1 MNNKQLAEM
10 IKHLR
15 KMKMEQKL
23 VGSGGSYVGAGADIQ
38 DPASP
43 NRKPGS
49 ATKEI
54 HHGVVKE
61 DELNEFQS
69 GSMVGSNV
77 HKATLGKTETRASAI
92 KSRSKPL
99 SSRQNSRYRLEE
111 KKQSSNTKST
121 IINTTPEQDS
131 AMIGTQ

>member
-10 IKHLR
+10 IKKIR
-15 KMKMEQKL
+15 EEKL
-23 VGSGGSYVGAGADIQ
+23 KQIGSGGPYQGSGADIQ

-43 NRKPGS
+43 NRRPGS
-49 ATKEI
+49 ETKEI

-61 DELNEFQS
+61 EELNEFKRGAIGTHFRVAKKLSGPRLKAQS
-69 GSMVGSNV
+69 E
-77 HKATLGKTETRASAI
+77 LGLQRN
-92 KSRSKPL
+92 KPD
-99 SSRQNSRYRLEE
+99 RYRLEE

-131 AMIGTQ
+131 AMVGNQ

>member
-10 IKHLR
+10 IKKIR
-15 KMKMEQKL
+15 EEKMKQI
-23 VGSGGSYVGAGADIQ
+23 GSGGSYRGSGADIQ

-43 NRKPGS
+43 NRAPGS

-61 DELNEFQS
+61 EPLNEFKRGAIRTHTRIAKKLPGPRQKLQS
-69 GSMVGSNV
+69 
-77 HKATLGKTETRASAI
+77 ALGLQRNRI
-92 KSRSKPL
+92 D
-99 SSRQNSRYRLEE
+99 RYKLEE

-121 IINTTPEQDS
+121 MINTTPEQDS
-131 AMIGTQ
+131 AMVGTQ

>member
-10 IKHLR
+10 IKRLR
-15 KMKMEQKL
+15 EEKIKQI
-23 VGSGGSYVGAGADIQ
+23 GSGGSYKGAGADIQ

-43 NRKPGS
+43 NRAPGT

-61 DELNEFQS
+61 TMRDPPPAYKRLTPDQHQGAIRGGIISRRRNLAGRTVQS
-69 GSMVGSNV
+69 
-77 HKATLGKTETRASAI
+77 KYTF
-92 KSRSKPL
+92 
-99 SSRQNSRYRLEE
+99 EE
-111 KKQSSNTKST
+111 KKQVSNTKST

-131 AMIGTQ
+131 AMVGTQ

>member
-10 IKHLR
+10 IKRLR
-15 KMKMEQKL
+15 EEKMKQI
-23 VGSGGSYVGAGADIQ
+23 GSGGPYKGAGADIQ

-43 NRKPGS
+43 NRAPGT

-61 DELNEFQS
+61 TMRDPPPAYKRLTPDQHQGAIRGGIIRGRRNLAGRTVQS
-69 GSMVGSNV
+69 
-77 HKATLGKTETRASAI
+77 KYTF
-92 KSRSKPL
+92 
-99 SSRQNSRYRLEE
+99 EE
-111 KKQSSNTKST
+111 KKQVSNTKST

-131 AMIGTQ
+131 AMVGNQ

>member
-15 KMKMEQKL
+15 KIKMEQKL

-54 HHGVVKE
+54 HHGVVGE
-61 DELNEFQS
+61 EELNEFKRGAIRTHTRVAKKLTGPRHKLQS
-69 GSMVGSNV
+69 
-77 HKATLGKTETRASAI
+77 ALGLQRN
-92 KSRSKPL
+92 RPD
-99 SSRQNSRYRLEE
+99 RYRLEE
-111 KKQSSNTKST
+111 KQANSNTKST

-131 AMIGTQ
+131 AMVGTQ

>member
-23 VGSGGSYVGAGADIQ
+23 VGSGGSYMGAGADIQ

-43 NRKPGS
+43 NRKPGT

-61 DELNEFQS
+61 DELNEFQ
-69 GSMVGSNV
+69 
-77 HKATLGKTETRASAI
+77 TRANPTHSYVAS
-92 KSRSKPL
+92 KGNLRLRMGHRGAVSRPL
-99 SSRQNSRYRLEE
+99 GARQNSRYSLGED
-111 KKQSSNTKST
+111 KKSSNTKST